1 MIYPTG
7 RCVWAAVIGVV
18 PAFLV
23 ALALPSIWYLG
34 LLWVCI
40 LLGFLAVD
48 ASAGPGRA
56 SLTAGLRSVPQVG
69 IGGQFP
75 VFVSAYFA
83 GKWPSRIEARLAH
96 DERIVPLGEAGGALY
111 PTPEGGG
118 LELRFRAVRRGMASL
133 DRLWLRWPGPFGLT
147 WKQVVLPM
155 DNKVAVLP
163 NVAGVRDDAIVLL
176 QRDALVEGKEQRRS
190 GQGREFE
197 SLKDYQPGMGR
208 RMIDWKRSA
217 RHGRLVAR
225 EFRVEQN
232 NNIVLAID
240 SGRLMCEPI
249 DGVAKVDRAVT
260 AALLTAFV
268 ALKGGDMVGL
278 FSFDARPR
286 IIGSSVRGMAGF
298 TMLQKRAA
306 EIDYSNEETNFTLAL
321 TTLSARLDQRSLVV
335 IFTDFVDPISAEL
348 MLRTVGRITERHLV
362 LFMLMKDEE
371 LETLSDIEP
380 AKGEDIARSVIAG
393 DLLRERDLV
402 IARLRRLG
410 AHVLEADHRRLG
422 PELVQHYLDLKR
434 ESLL

>member
-7 RCVWAAVIGVV
+7 RCVWAAVIGVI

-23 ALALPSIWYLG
+23 ALAVPSAWYLG
-34 LLWVCI
+34 LLWVCV
-40 LLGFLAVD
+40 LLAFLAVD
-48 ASAGPGRA
+48 ASTGPGRA

-75 VFVSAYFA
+75 VFISAYFA

-96 DERIVPLGEAGGALY
+96 DERLAPLGKAGGALY

-118 LELRFRAVRRGMASL
+118 LELRFRALRRGTASL
-133 DRLWLRWPGPFGLT
+133 DRLWLRWPGPFGLA

-163 NVAGVRDDAIVLL
+163 NIASVRDDAISLL
-176 QRDALVEGKEQRRS
+176 QRDALAEGKAQRNS

-197 SLKDYQPGMGR
+197 ALKDYQPGMGR

-217 RHGRLVAR
+217 RHGKLVAR
-225 EFRVEQN
+225 EFRSEQN

-249 DGVAKVDRAVT
+249 DDVAKLDRAVT

-268 ALKGGDMVGL
+268 ALKNGDMVGL

-286 IIGSSVRGMAGF
+286 VIGRTVRGTAGF
-298 TMLQKRAA
+298 ATVQKRAA

-321 TTLSARLDQRSLVV
+321 TTLSGQLDRRSLVV
-335 IFTDFVDPISAEL
+335 VFTDFVDSISAEL

-371 LETLSDIEP
+371 LETLSDIDP
-380 AKGEDIARSVIAG
+380 ADGEDVARSVIAG
-393 DLLRERDLV
+393 GLLRERDLV
-402 IARLRRLG
+402 IAKLRRLG
-410 AHVLEADHRRLG
+410 AHVVEADHRRLG
-422 PELVQHYLDLKR
+422 PELVRHFLDLKR
-434 ESLL
+434 ENLL

>member
-1 MIYPTG
+1 MIYPSG
-7 RCVWAAVIGVV
+7 RCVWAAVIGVI

-34 LLWVCI
+34 LLWMCV

-56 SLTAGLRSVPQVG
+56 SLTAGLQSVPQVG

-75 VFVSAYFA
+75 VFISAHFTDQ
-83 GKWPSRIEARLAH
+83 WPSRIEARLAH
-96 DERIVPLGEAGGALY
+96 DDRLLPLGEAGGALY

-155 DNKVAVLP
+155 TNQIAVLP
-163 NVAGVRDDAIVLL
+163 NISGVRDDAISLL
-176 QRDALVEGKEQRRS
+176 QRDALIDGKEQRRA

-217 RHGRLVAR
+217 RHSKLVAR

-249 DGVAKVDRAVT
+249 DGVAKLDRAVT

-286 IIGSSVRGMAGF
+286 VIGKAVRGSSGF
-298 TMLQKRAA
+298 ATVQKRAA

-321 TTLSARLDQRSLVV
+321 TTLSSQLDRRSLVV
-335 IFTDFVDPISAEL
+335 VFTDFVDPISAEL
-348 MLRTVGRITERHLV
+348 MLRSVGRLTGRHLV
-362 LFMLMKDEE
+362 LFMLMRDEE
-371 LETLSDIEP
+371 LETLSDTEP
-380 AKGEDIARSVIAG
+380 STGEDVARSVIAG
-393 DLLRERDLV
+393 GLLRERDLV

-410 AHVLEADHRRLG
+410 AHVVEADHRRLG

-434 ESLL
+434 ENLL

>member
-1 MIYPTG
+1 MIYPSG
-7 RCVWAAVIGVV
+7 RCVWAAIAGVV

-23 ALALPSIWYLG
+23 ALVLPSVWYLG
-34 LLWVCI
+34 LLWFCI
-40 LLGFLAVD
+40 LLAFLAVD

-75 VFVSAYFA
+75 VVISAHFA
-83 GKWPSRIEARLAH
+83 GKWPSRIEARVAH
-96 DERIVPLGEAGGALY
+96 DDRLSPLNEAGGALY
-111 PTPEGGG
+111 PTPGGGG
-118 LELRFRAVRRGMASL
+118 LELRFRAVRRGTASL
-133 DRLWLRWPGPFGLT
+133 DRLWLRWPGPFGLA
-147 WKQVVLPM
+147 WKQVALPM

-163 NVAGVRDDAIVLL
+163 NISSVRDDAISLL
-176 QRDALVEGKEQRRS
+176 VRDALVEGKEQRRS

-197 SLKDYQPGMGR
+197 SLRDYQPGMGR

-217 RHGRLVAR
+217 RHGKLVAR

-260 AALLTAFV
+260 AALLTAFI

-286 IIGSSVRGMAGF
+286 LTAKAVRGSSGF
-298 TMLQKRAA
+298 ATVQKRAA

-321 TTLSARLDQRSLVV
+321 TTLASQLDRRSLVV
-335 IFTDFVDPISAEL
+335 VFTDFVDPISAEL
-348 MLRTVGRITERHLV
+348 MLRAVGRLTERHLV

-371 LETLSDIEP
+371 LETLSDTKP
-380 AKGEDIARSVIAG
+380 STAEDVARSVIAG
-393 DLLRERDLV
+393 GLLRERELV

-410 AHVLEADHRRLG
+410 AHVVEAGHHRLG
-422 PELVQHYLDLKR
+422 PELVQQYLDLKR
-434 ESLL
+434 ENLL